1 MYSIDVRENVAVPR
15 LLIDLGREVVGG
27 EGMPVH
33 YRFLQKDHL
42 SVLLLPLR
50 IVGSNYGLFGVSEDS
65 GKLELTASPDRE
77 QRDMYILRVKVAV
90 AFSLTSLRG
99 FLSLILVSRKEEKE
113 QPYNY
118 TISVVVNSS
127 KA

>member
-1 MYSIDVRENVAVPR
+1 MAVPR

-33 YRFLQKDHL
+33 YRLTRKSFQRDH
-42 SVLLLPLR
+42 VFLR

-77 QRDMYILRVKVAV
+77 QRDMYILRVKVP
-90 AFSLTSLRG
+90 
-99 FLSLILVSRKEEKE
+99 ILNLFNYEVSYYVEAA
-113 QPYNY
+113 Q
-118 TISVVVNSS
+118 
-127 KA
+127 

>member
-1 MYSIDVRENVAVPR
+1 MRENVAVPR

-33 YRFLQKDHL
+33 YRFLQKDNS
-42 SVLLLPLR
+42 SVLLLRLR

-77 QRDMYILRVKVAV
+77 QRDMYILRVKVPP
-90 AFSLTSLRG
+90 LH
-99 FLSLILVSRKEEKE
+99 
-113 QPYNY
+113 
-118 TISVVVNSS
+118 SV
-127 KA
+127 

>member
-1 MYSIDVRENVAVPR
+1 MPR

-77 QRDMYILRVKVAV
+77 QRDMYILRVKVA
-90 AFSLTSLRG
+90 AA
-99 FLSLILVSRKEEKE
+99 LI
-113 QPYNY
+113 
-118 TISVVVNSS
+118 
-127 KA
+127 

>member
-1 MYSIDVRENVAVPR
+1 MAVPR

-33 YRFLQKDHL
+33 YRLLRKSFQRDH
-42 SVLLLPLR
+42 VFLR

-77 QRDMYILRVKVAV
+77 QRDMYILRVKVP
-90 AFSLTSLRG
+90 
-99 FLSLILVSRKEEKE
+99 ILNLFNYEVSYYVEAA
-113 QPYNY
+113 Q
-118 TISVVVNSS
+118 
-127 KA
+127 

>member
-1 MYSIDVRENVAVPR
+1 MAVPR

-33 YRFLQKDHL
+33 YR
-42 SVLLLPLR
+42 LPEIVFSAIMSCLR

-77 QRDMYILRVKVAV
+77 QRDMYILRVKVP
-90 AFSLTSLRG
+90 
-99 FLSLILVSRKEEKE
+99 ILNLFNYEVSYYVEAA
-113 QPYNY
+113 Q
-118 TISVVVNSS
+118 
-127 KA
+127 